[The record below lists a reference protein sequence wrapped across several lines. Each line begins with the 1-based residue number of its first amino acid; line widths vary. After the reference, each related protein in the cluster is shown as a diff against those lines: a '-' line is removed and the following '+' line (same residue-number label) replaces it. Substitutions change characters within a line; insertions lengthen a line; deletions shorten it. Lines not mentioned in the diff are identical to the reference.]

1 MLSGRALLS
10 CIVGAVVGRWWI
22 MAVFG
27 CGVGLRVGFR
37 PRTSADASGVALC
50 DGLPVSDAGFGSVS
64 QQGWQSRRRRRR
76 SVQTVEPRPVED
88 RTARMQKRFELP
100 VLVAA
105 LLVIPSMVLLRS
117 ASGSAAWWVA
127 VALNVLIWLVFAAE
141 LTAIL

>member
-1 MLSGRALLS
+1 
-10 CIVGAVVGRWWI
+10 
-22 MAVFG
+22 
-27 CGVGLRVGFR
+27 
-37 PRTSADASGVALC
+37 
-50 DGLPVSDAGFGSVS
+50 
-64 QQGWQSRRRRRR
+64 
-76 SVQTVEPRPVED
+76 VED